1 MTKRTKNLVG
11 KRVRKARLKHKPPL
25 TQKLLSDRVIKM
37 GVQIDRAGVAKIE
50 VGLRHVLDYEL
61 VALAKAL
68 GVTVAWLLTGRR

>member
-1 MTKRTKNLVG
+1 VTKRTKNLVG

>member
-25 TQKLLSDRVIKM
+25 TQKLLSDRVTKQ
-37 GVQIDRAGVAKIE
+37 GAQIDRAGVAKIE